1 MTGDNEAN
9 PEDAPAAAAEPAP
22 AASAGVAEEESA
34 PAMELDTED
43 TPSAPSGGGGSGKKR
58 KSGGFS
64 RELAIDPLGLP
75 TKSKRERKSV
85 EKFEADDFVA
95 EKAAK
100 AEEKQMH
107 GRGTKLE
114 DIESVRESIKASKM
128 TGPQLATAHNLVFGG
143 RGKDRL
149 KKQQL
154 LEFSGYLPVKEKGVD
169 KDKQQEIDDDLEV
182 SNDFYRYCSCYCC
195 LVMLRILP
203 VIDNPFVSIPS
214 HASILQRKFAVRAN
228 KLTVPGLKSTCDLFD
243 VDRTAGAGE
252 KQGKEFLVDKLLD
265 FLGEP
270 SKKLTKTWISNN
282 KKKAAAAAR
291 KEKESS
297 KKAKKT
303 AKEESD
309 DDDDEE
315 EDDMFEEVDG
325 KKMPT
330 DKAIKK
336 WVRAYVR
343 CFNLDKATTKHAMET
358 CSDKF
363 GVDLSDKKAFIK
375 QLLTEAMV

>member
-169 KDKQQEIDDDLEV
+169 KDKQQEIDDDLE
-182 SNDFYRYCSCYCC
+182 
-195 LVMLRILP
+195 
-203 VIDNPFVSIPS
+203 
-214 HASILQRKFAVRAN
+214 RKFAVRAN

-297 KKAKKT
+297 KKAKKA